1 MFFVSRWQQSGEPDK
16 IRLIELGPGRGTLL
30 CDMLRTFANF
40 PKLFSSLRTLQM
52 VEASPML
59 LMEQEKAL
67 SSTLERY
74 GKKLVSAEKPVE
86 QLAPNEIRAE
96 WFPSYH
102 NVPVDPTYWTLVT
115 AHEFFDALPVHI
127 FERRLEGWRE
137 LMVDVTDLGTRAGG
151 VTTYKASELLAGKQ
165 KQQEKEAGL
174 RFVLSPQATPWTK
187 LLVVQNDRFDGVQPG
202 QRVEV
207 SPLSWTIARRMGEWI
222 SGYEALKATPD
233 NRVAP
238 LSPEE
243 EQRRAAP
250 SRGGCGLVVD
260 YGDAHWFGESFR
272 AFKAHK
278 LVDPLEHPG
287 SSDLTANV
295 DFQYLNNAVA
305 STDARGYGLLSQR
318 DLLMLLGLQLRV
330 QKLVEQ
336 NPGRAQEIEGAAK
349 RLVDSTSMGT
359 QYKALCV
366 SAPSVPHAGIE
377 PNEEI
382 YPFL

>member
-1 MFFVSRWQQSGEPDK
+1 M
-16 IRLIELGPGRGTLL
+16 
-30 CDMLRTFANF
+30 
-40 PKLFSSLRTLQM
+40 
-52 VEASPML
+52 
-59 LMEQEKAL
+59 
-67 SSTLERY
+67 
-74 GKKLVSAEKPVE
+74 
-86 QLAPNEIRAE
+86 
-96 WFPSYH
+96 
-102 NVPVDPTYWTLVT
+102 
-115 AHEFFDALPVHI
+115 
-127 FERRLEGWRE
+127 
-137 LMVDVTDLGTRAGG
+137 
-151 VTTYKASELLAGKQ
+151 
-165 KQQEKEAGL
+165 
-174 RFVLSPQATPWTK
+174 LSPQATPWTK

-207 SPLSWTIARRMGEWI
+207 SPLSWTIARRMGEWV